1 MDNVNAETFD
11 VTDFLRRGWR
21 GMVGAW
27 CVDTIERLQGRRPD
41 LESVLARLDADPEFP
56 SRLRREAIRRARMN
70 GADREA
76 AARAEADA
84 QAVAARRALDSAL
97 SYPYGA

>member
-21 GMVGAW
+21 EMIGTW
-27 CVDTIERLQGRRPD
+27 CVDTIERLQGHRPD
-41 LESVLARLDADPEFP
+41 LESVLAQMDADPEFP

-70 GADREA
+70 GREA